1 MAVCFGLFESRSE
14 VFALIITLS
23 LGFSHL
29 FAYNAILSTPG
40 YFMNFYK
47 YLANDEFAE
56 SSYPL
61 FWKHVVAT
69 LSVCGVVPNLAT
81 QLIMVTPVG
90 KMFRNLPKM
99 YFGLIGMA
107 TVMVSIPLLTVGNIS
122 EGGAIATLLIILC
135 SCSSLGAIYQNTTFG
150 FLSTFPP
157 RFMTCYIMSIHMSGV
172 ISTLLSLIIKCTL
185 PLNYI
190 GERTQG
196 IIFFI
201 LSGCILVVGTLSL
214 FVFRFNKFAQRHV
227 IEFQKPQTD
236 NFGAVD
242 DVKSENAPDAPVP
255 CSIGTPSRADVWR
268 VMKATKREVFIT
280 FITFAIT
287 LTVYPGVVI
296 SINPTGQNGFYPF
309 AVLIMYNVGDTIG
322 ALSTFTPRIWIPIKY
337 APYCA
342 LLRVLFIPLFFFC
355 IKPAW
360 ISGDEFPIFLT
371 LLHGLTNGYF
381 ATIGFVYG
389 PNAPGI
395 EKEEDKVLCGNIM
408 SLACLSGLS
417 TGSCLGLIIS
427 YLVL

>member
-135 SCSSLGAIYQNTTFG
+135 SCSSFGAIYQNTTFG
-150 FLSTFPP
+150 FLSPFPS
-157 RFMTCYIMSIHMSGV
+157 RFMTCYIMSVNMSG
-172 ISTLLSLIIKCTL
+172 ILATLLSLIIKSTL
-185 PLNYI
+185 PLNYT

-196 IIFFI
+196 IIFFM
-201 LSGCILVVGTLSL
+201 LSGCILLVSMVTLFL
-214 FVFRFNKFAQRHV
+214 FRFNKFAQNYV
-227 IEFQKPQTD
+227 KEFKKNQTD
-236 NFGAVD
+236 NSATEEG
-242 DVKSENAPDAPVP
+242 VKSENAPDATVA

-268 VMKATKREVFIT
+268 VMKTTKREIFLT
-280 FITFAIT
+280 FISFAVT

-296 SINPTGQNGFYPF
+296 SINPTGQNGYYPLAILLMF
-309 AVLIMYNVGDTIG
+309 NIGDTIG
-322 ALSTFTPRIWIPIKY
+322 ALATFVPRIWLPLKY
-337 APYCA
+337 ATICA
-342 LLRVLFIPLFFFC
+342 CLRVLFIILFFFC

-360 ISGDEFPIFLT
+360 IPGDVFPIILT
-371 LLHGLTNGYF
+371 FFHGLTDGYF
-381 ATIGFVYG
+381 TTLGFVYG
-389 PNAPGI
+389 SLAPGI
-395 EKEEDKVLCGNIM
+395 QTVEDKVLSGKVM

-417 TGSCLGLIIS
+417 IGSSLGLIIS